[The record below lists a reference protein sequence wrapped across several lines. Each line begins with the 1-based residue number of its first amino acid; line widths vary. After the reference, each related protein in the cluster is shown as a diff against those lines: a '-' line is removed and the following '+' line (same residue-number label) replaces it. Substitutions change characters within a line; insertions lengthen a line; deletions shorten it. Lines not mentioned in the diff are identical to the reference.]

1 MYHVI
6 YDFTVRARM
15 RGLLVFLLSFSL
27 AEGKLVSKCDLRD
40 LLMIP
45 IGTLMDMTGKGGPQ
59 VENKVAQIVC
69 FVEFASGNDTTAVNR
84 RPPPRSST
92 QHEEEDWTL
101 YGLFQLSSKV
111 VCKDDHTN
119 SLNFCEMDCTKLLDD
134 DISDDITCL
143 LKILTKIRE
152 EGLSMSQ
159 DLQKM
164 VRLIF
169 HGECKDKKALD
180 YFSDCL

>member
-1 MYHVI
+1 
-6 YDFTVRARM
+6 M

-40 LLMIP
+40 LLMMP

-59 VENKVAQIVC
+59 VENKVAQSKSWLL
-69 FVEFASGNDTTAVNR
+69 FYFRNN
-84 RPPPRSST
+84 T

-119 SLNFCEMDCTKLLDD
+119 SLNFCEMDCTSEFNVCFLFH
-134 DISDDITCL
+134 
-143 LKILTKIRE
+143 ILPSSSPI
-152 EGLSMSQ
+152 
-159 DLQKM
+159 
-164 VRLIF
+164 
-169 HGECKDKKALD
+169 H
-180 YFSDCL
+180 Y